1 MAAVASTASIHI
13 CRRQGAQ
20 SALLLWLMLQL
31 PFRIQTE
38 CSKTTTIFKVEDFVL
53 PRFEVTLRPPP
64 YSLATDS
71 AFSFTVCANYTFG
84 QPVKGNLSITFDNT
98 KSRKCQKRITRNI
111 TISGCTDVEE
121 TAAKLQI
128 VDCNVYSLKVNAVVT
143 EEGTGVEAMAST
155 TTSIQR
161 RLITLKTLYKDQY
174 MKPNLPFTLKV
185 RASRPDNTAGVG
197 VPVELCAGG
206 QCTNLTTGVDGL
218 ITAVL
223 PNYQSVSVRMKALN
237 SRVNMYSSEYYQTL
251 SHYFSPSNSSLLIYA
266 PEETLKCAEAGQ
278 STSQHIL
285 PVLFSA
291 RDQPTAAITVQV
303 VSRGSIQ
310 YTNTQDYQLPSGPLP
325 ISTEHLVE
333 PLPPPLPGTVRGVIN
348 LTISLPD
355 TASPIVKVLIWYTR
369 ADGEVVSDNRELKV
383 EKCLPHQVN
392 LQWSTPNT
400 QPGQPATLTLT
411 SLPEAVCS
419 LGVVDKSSE
428 LLAVDP
434 DPINLDSLFSFIN
447 TFKIDRYTNR
457 QVNDQS
463 YCTAKLRPADQPSSS
478 GFLSVLSRYNYY
490 SDYVDALKMFD
501 NAGVYAFT
509 DDTIETRPCERDGYG
524 GVSAAVDQAS
534 QPRCGDGQTPPPQ
547 RRDALIK
554 SIKVEAEGFLRE
566 NSWSKYICS
575 KDFETGEDSLE
586 TWQLTLPSVLVE
598 GSARGWVTA
607 VGDLLALTLENLGN
621 LIRMPYGCGEQNM
634 INFAPNI
641 FILRYLDTTK
651 QNTPQTRTKL
661 LTFMKTGYRRELLYR
676 RHDGSYSAFGNVDD
690 SGSTWLTAFVLK
702 SFQQARQYIQVD
714 TDQLKETTDWL
725 LRLQGTQDGCFE
737 SVGKLINKQMQG
749 GINSGNEV
757 SLTAYVMAALLEAE
771 TPKDDPIVSR
781 AALCLTNDTSTHPY
795 ALATKAYALA
805 LASHPNAT
813 SLLQKLL
820 SQAAVTKNAMY
831 WNLPKDNSR
840 AVSLETAGYA
850 ILALMTHDPK
860 TNEEKARKI
869 VKWITAQR
877 NGQGGFYSTQDTVV
891 ALQALATYEGHLH
904 QETLNVKAVVTAN
917 NFTHTFTI
925 TDNNKL
931 LEQYQSLPTLPT
943 TVSINMTGQG
953 CVVLQ
958 AVQRY
963 NIPEPEPSDAFT
975 LTVNTITTPDKQCTT
990 KRITACAAYR
1000 LPDQKSNMAV
1010 IEVDLIS
1017 GYIPEKQD
1025 LKQMLKL
1032 DPNIKRYEVDGSK
1045 IHFYMD
1051 ELLVEDTCVNFRVIR
1066 QVDVEDVK
1074 PGTVIVYDYYQ
1085 PEFSISKRYTLPPPE
1100 ECR

>member
-1 MAAVASTASIHI
+1 MSS
-13 CRRQGAQ
+13 
-20 SALLLWLMLQL
+20 
-31 PFRIQTE
+31 
-38 CSKTTTIFKVEDFVL
+38 
-53 PRFEVTLRPPP
+53 
-64 YSLATDS
+64 
-71 AFSFTVCANYTFG
+71 YTFG
-84 QPVKGNLSITFDNT
+84 QPVKGNLSITIDNT
-98 KSRKCQKRITRNI
+98 KSRKCQTRITRNI

-161 RLITLKTLYKDQY
+161 RLITFKTLYKDQY

-237 SRVNMYSSEYYQTL
+237 SRVNMHSSEYYQTL

-266 PEETLKCAEAGQ
+266 PEETLKCAEAGL

-348 LTISLPD
+348 LTISLPN

-457 QVNDQS
+457 QVNDHS

-478 GFLSVLSRYNYY
+478 GFLSVPSRYNYY

-509 DDTIETRPCERDGYG
+509 DDTIETRPCER
-524 GVSAAVDQAS
+524 
-534 QPRCGDGQTPPPQ
+534 
-547 RRDALIK
+547 
-554 SIKVEAEGFLRE
+554 
-566 NSWSKYICS
+566 W
-575 KDFETGEDSLE
+575 
-586 TWQLTLPSVLVE
+586 
-598 GSARGWVTA
+598 
-607 VGDLLALTLENLGN
+607 
-621 LIRMPYGCGEQNM
+621 
-634 INFAPNI
+634 
-641 FILRYLDTTK
+641 
-651 QNTPQTRTKL
+651 
-661 LTFMKTGYRRELLYR
+661 
-676 RHDGSYSAFGNVDD
+676 
-690 SGSTWLTAFVLK
+690 
-702 SFQQARQYIQVD
+702 
-714 TDQLKETTDWL
+714 
-725 LRLQGTQDGCFE
+725 
-737 SVGKLINKQMQG
+737 
-749 GINSGNEV
+749 
-757 SLTAYVMAALLEAE
+757 
-771 TPKDDPIVSR
+771 
-781 AALCLTNDTSTHPY
+781 
-795 ALATKAYALA
+795 
-805 LASHPNAT
+805 
-813 SLLQKLL
+813 
-820 SQAAVTKNAMY
+820 
-831 WNLPKDNSR
+831 
-840 AVSLETAGYA
+840 
-850 ILALMTHDPK
+850 
-860 TNEEKARKI
+860 
-869 VKWITAQR
+869 
-877 NGQGGFYSTQDTVV
+877 
-891 ALQALATYEGHLH
+891 
-904 QETLNVKAVVTAN
+904 
-917 NFTHTFTI
+917 
-925 TDNNKL
+925 
-931 LEQYQSLPTLPT
+931 
-943 TVSINMTGQG
+943 
-953 CVVLQ
+953 
-958 AVQRY
+958 
-963 NIPEPEPSDAFT
+963 
-975 LTVNTITTPDKQCTT
+975 
-990 KRITACAAYR
+990 
-1000 LPDQKSNMAV
+1000 
-1010 IEVDLIS
+1010 
-1017 GYIPEKQD
+1017 
-1025 LKQMLKL
+1025 
-1032 DPNIKRYEVDGSK
+1032 
-1045 IHFYMD
+1045 
-1051 ELLVEDTCVNFRVIR
+1051 
-1066 QVDVEDVK
+1066 
-1074 PGTVIVYDYYQ
+1074 
-1085 PEFSISKRYTLPPPE
+1085 
-1100 ECR
+1100 

>member
-1 MAAVASTASIHI
+1 M
-13 CRRQGAQ
+13 
-20 SALLLWLMLQL
+20 
-31 PFRIQTE
+31 
-38 CSKTTTIFKVEDFVL
+38 
-53 PRFEVTLRPPP
+53 
-64 YSLATDS
+64 
-71 AFSFTVCANYTFG
+71 
-84 QPVKGNLSITFDNT
+84 
-98 KSRKCQKRITRNI
+98 
-111 TISGCTDVEE
+111 
-121 TAAKLQI
+121 
-128 VDCNVYSLKVNAVVT
+128 
-143 EEGTGVEAMAST
+143 
-155 TTSIQR
+155 
-161 RLITLKTLYKDQY
+161 
-174 MKPNLPFTLKV
+174 
-185 RASRPDNTAGVG
+185 
-197 VPVELCAGG
+197 
-206 QCTNLTTGVDGL
+206 
-218 ITAVL
+218 
-223 PNYQSVSVRMKALN
+223 
-237 SRVNMYSSEYYQTL
+237 
-251 SHYFSPSNSSLLIYA
+251 
-266 PEETLKCAEAGQ
+266 
-278 STSQHIL
+278 
-285 PVLFSA
+285 
-291 RDQPTAAITVQV
+291 
-303 VSRGSIQ
+303 
-310 YTNTQDYQLPSGPLP
+310 
-325 ISTEHLVE
+325 
-333 PLPPPLPGTVRGVIN
+333 
-348 LTISLPD
+348 
-355 TASPIVKVLIWYTR
+355 IWYTR

-411 SLPEAVCS
+411 SQPEAVCS

-478 GFLSVLSRYNYY
+478 GFLSVPSRYNYY

-524 GVSAAVDQAS
+524 GETWLWDLVVMPISGVREQLVTVPDTITQWVGKAVCAHPQKGIGMSIKSTITAFTPFFVDLTLPPKMKRDEILPVKLSVFNYMDQPLPVSLSLEPSPQYEILKEALQKEGEEGKRSACVPPNDKAVLTVRIKPSEIAEVNISVSAAVDQAS
-534 QPRCGDGQTPPPQ
+534 QPGCGDGQTPPPQ

-554 SIKVEAEGFLRE
+554 PIKVEAEGFLRE

-795 ALATKAYALA
+795 ALATMAYALA
-805 LASHPNAT
+805 LASP
-813 SLLQKLL
+813 
-820 SQAAVTKNAMY
+820 
-831 WNLPKDNSR
+831 
-840 AVSLETAGYA
+840 
-850 ILALMTHDPK
+850 
-860 TNEEKARKI
+860 
-869 VKWITAQR
+869 
-877 NGQGGFYSTQDTVV
+877 
-891 ALQALATYEGHLH
+891 
-904 QETLNVKAVVTAN
+904 
-917 NFTHTFTI
+917 
-925 TDNNKL
+925 
-931 LEQYQSLPTLPT
+931 PT
-943 TVSINMTGQG
+943 
-953 CVVLQ
+953 
-958 AVQRY
+958 
-963 NIPEPEPSDAFT
+963 
-975 LTVNTITTPDKQCTT
+975 
-990 KRITACAAYR
+990 
-1000 LPDQKSNMAV
+1000 
-1010 IEVDLIS
+1010 
-1017 GYIPEKQD
+1017 
-1025 LKQMLKL
+1025 
-1032 DPNIKRYEVDGSK
+1032 
-1045 IHFYMD
+1045 
-1051 ELLVEDTCVNFRVIR
+1051 
-1066 QVDVEDVK
+1066 
-1074 PGTVIVYDYYQ
+1074 
-1085 PEFSISKRYTLPPPE
+1085 PPPS
-1100 ECR
+1100 CKNC